1 MSTDKDFSN
10 TEVNEVIN
18 LDGSVIPE
26 IDQEEQQSQSENDS
40 RVFLDIQFQRII
52 FLLLRKY

>member
-40 RVFLDIQFQRII
+40 RVFLDIQFQKII
-52 FLLLRKY
+52 FPLLRKY

>member
-18 LDGSVIPE
+18 PDGSVIPE
-26 IDQEEQQSQSENDS
+26 IDQEQQSQSENDS
-40 RVFLDIQFQRII
+40 RVFLDIQFQKII

>member
-40 RVFLDIQFQRII
+40 RVFLDIQFQKII